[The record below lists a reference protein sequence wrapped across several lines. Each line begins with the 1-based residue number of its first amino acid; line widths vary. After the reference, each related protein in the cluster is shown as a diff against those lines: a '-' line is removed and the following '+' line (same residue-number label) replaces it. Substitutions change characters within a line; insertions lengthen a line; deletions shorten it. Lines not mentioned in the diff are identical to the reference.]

1 MIIRKPEEIESVLTE
16 YYGNLAQ
23 FMVNLVKTP
32 DDAVI
37 LEPGCGDG
45 ALTVHLLGLL
55 PGSTVI
61 CYDLF
66 GGVYE
71 RDLDILKERS
81 VDMRIVKGDVRT
93 MGIHTES
100 VDFVISNELLCDLSR
115 NDARKT
121 IDEFYRILREGGAFV
136 HGCLSPCPETRAQEL
151 VIIADGYSADPLFD
165 HDWFSPPADELAGML
180 HSAGFQGITVKYFED
195 CVKFLGDAAFCHMKE
210 WVLKPEFFEKYSSE
224 IKSCGIEYPIEQVI
238 YCRK

>member
-1 MIIRKPEEIESVLTE
+1 MIIRKQEEIEPVLAE

-23 FMVNLVKTP
+23 FMVNLVEIP

-37 LEPGCGDG
+37 LEPGCGNG

-55 PGSTVI
+55 PRSAVI

-66 GGVYE
+66 RLYE
-71 RDLDILKERS
+71 IDLDILKERA

-100 VDFVISNELLCDLSR
+100 VDFIISNELLCDLSR
-115 NDARKT
+115 NDTRKT
-121 IDEFYRILREGGAFV
+121 INEFYRILRKGGTFV
-136 HGCLSPCPETRAQEL
+136 HGCLSPYPETRAQEL

-165 HDWFSPPADELAGML
+165 HDWFSPPADELVGML
-180 HSAGFQGITVKYFED
+180 HSAGFHGITVKYFQD
-195 CVKFLGDAAFCHMKE
+195 HVKFLGDAAFCHMKE

-224 IKSCGIEYPIEQVI
+224 IRSCGIEHPMEQVM